1 MPPIAPRFI
10 AYRSRWL
17 LLILLWMVAVGIS
30 LGFSLQTIRRHSL
43 EVAAEGARNMFHTIL
58 LTRQWSARHGGVYV
72 PVGPETQPNPYLVH
86 PRRDITTTDGTRL
99 TLINPAYMT
108 RLISELADQRSGVT
122 FHITSLK
129 PIRPG
134 NAADT
139 WERQALIGFQ
149 NGLPEMLGFEGS
161 EQDDGP
167 LLRYMAPLRL
177 TQDCL
182 ACHADQG
189 PVNGI
194 RGGISINQRY
204 RPFEIAARPSEIQT
218 LLTHGV
224 VFLLVAGLGWW
235 LLEQL
240 RRSYFVLTGKIGELE
255 AAQDE
260 LLQSEKMASLGRMVA
275 GFAHE
280 INTPVGVA
288 VGAVSNNEEVLN
300 GIDRL
305 LEQEDVREDKLRAE
319 LDVLRQGSVLAL
331 ANLRRAADLVQSFK
345 RTSADQAS
353 QQPRVFS
360 MGELI
365 QDVRF
370 SLHNPLKRLPIRIDV
385 DCPDKLTLNGVPG
398 LIEQLLTNLILNS
411 LQHGFSQGSR
421 AGTITIRVETP
432 SVGQVAIDYRDD
444 GLGMPPEVV
453 ARVFEPF
460 FTTRRGQGGS
470 GLGLYICYNIV
481 TTELKGT
488 IHCEST
494 PGAGT
499 HFRIVFPATLPGQNQ
514 PIS

>member
-1 MPPIAPRFI
+1 MPPIVPKFI
-10 AYRSRWL
+10 VHRSSWL
-17 LLILLWMVAVGIS
+17 LFMLLWMLAVGVS
-30 LGFSLQTIRRHSL
+30 LAFSLQTVRRHSL

-58 LTRQWSARHGGVYV
+58 LTRQWNARHGGVYV
-72 PVGPETQPNPYLVH
+72 PVDPETQPNPYLVH
-86 PRRDITTTDGTRL
+86 PRRDVTTTDGARL

-108 RLISELADQRSGVT
+108 RLIGELADRHSGVT

-129 PIRPG
+129 PIRPE
-134 NAADT
+134 NAADA
-139 WERQALIGFQ
+139 WERQALIAFE
-149 NGLPEMLGFEGS
+149 NGLPEMLGFEAS
-161 EQDDGP
+161 EQDGSI
-167 LLRYMAPLRL
+167 LRYMAPLRL

-194 RGGISINQRY
+194 RGGISISQRY
-204 RPFEIAARPSEIQT
+204 QPFETAARPSEIQT
-218 LLTHGV
+218 LLAHGA

-240 RRSYFVLTGKIGELE
+240 RRSYFALTGKIGELE
-255 AAQDE
+255 ATRDE

-288 VGAVSNNEEVLN
+288 VGAVSNSEEVLN
-300 GIDRL
+300 RIDRL
-305 LEQEDVREDKLRAE
+305 LEQEDVREDELRAE
-319 LDVLRQGSVLAL
+319 LGLLRQGGALAL
-331 ANLRRAADLVQSFK
+331 TNLRRAASLVQSFK

-353 QQPRVFS
+353 QQPRVFD

-370 SLHNPLKRLPIRIDV
+370 ALHNQLKRLPVRIEV
-385 DCPDKLTLNGVPG
+385 DCPDKLTLRGVPG

-411 LQHGFSQGSR
+411 LQHGFGQGGR

-432 SVGQVAIDYRDD
+432 STGQVAIDYRDD
-444 GLGMPPEVV
+444 GLGMPPEVL
-453 ARVFEPF
+453 ARIFEPF

-481 TTELKGT
+481 TTELKGI

-499 HFRIVFPATLPGQNQ
+499 HFRIVFPATISGQN
-514 PIS
+514 PPAS